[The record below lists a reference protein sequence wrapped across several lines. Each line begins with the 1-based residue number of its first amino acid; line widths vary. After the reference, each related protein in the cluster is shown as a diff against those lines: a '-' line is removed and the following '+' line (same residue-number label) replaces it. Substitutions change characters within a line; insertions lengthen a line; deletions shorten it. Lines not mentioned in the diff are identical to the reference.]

1 MDIFTTAI
9 PMFNLLFEVM
19 KKEIKASNITHYG
32 NGRGY
37 KSLKTSTSIQ
47 K

>member
-1 MDIFTTAI
+1 MFSQQ
-9 PMFNLLFEVM
+9 PSLMFNLFFEVM
-19 KKEIKASNITHYG
+19 KKEFKASDIAHKG